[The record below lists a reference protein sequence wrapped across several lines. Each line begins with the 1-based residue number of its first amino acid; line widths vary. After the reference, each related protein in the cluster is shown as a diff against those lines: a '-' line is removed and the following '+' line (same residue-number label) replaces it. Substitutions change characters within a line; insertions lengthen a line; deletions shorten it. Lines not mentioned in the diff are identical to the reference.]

1 MPWFINCKHI
11 AISCLPYRLII
22 SWATVV
28 ILLIYNTE
36 IKAQNMPLTV
46 NDDKSVT
53 ITYVN
58 PVADEVEIRGDF
70 VKKGNSILP
79 MFSKD
84 GKAKMKNQ
92 GDGVWTYTSAP
103 LESDM
108 YLYNFI
114 VDDDSVIYD
123 HSNDNTVRDIA
134 TRYNYLII
142 PGGIGD
148 DLADADSK
156 KGSVR
161 YIWYPS
167 TLNGMKKRRMA
178 VYLPYGYMT
187 GKERYPVLYLL
198 HGSGGDEQAWN
209 ECGRLSRIMDHLI
222 ADGRCKPMIVVMPN
236 GNVDLAA
243 APGQDPDNPEVQP
256 SANNVSSMFGK
267 VEHVFMHDIVDYIDH
282 NYRTV
287 ADARHRAIAGL
298 SLGGLHALYVAL
310 NNPGAFDYL
319 GLFSAQTTN
328 ALGDKSIR
336 SLKNLRSR
344 WTELKETLPFVGG
357 GKVDRK
363 ITSITGGTSDA
374 YLDIYEN
381 VDNKIKTLYSNNPRL
396 VYIAVG
402 RDDFIKKLND
412 DLRDKLDKGNYPYIY
427 NETSGG
433 HTWTNWRRYLVD
445 FLPRLFN

>member
-134 TRYNYLII
+134 TRYNYFII

-256 SANNVSSMFGK
+256 SANNVSSTT
-267 VEHVFMHDIVDYIDH
+267 
-282 NYRTV
+282 TV
-287 ADARHRAIAGL
+287 LLPTLVIGQ
-298 SLGGLHALYVAL
+298 S
-310 NNPGAFDYL
+310 PDYL
-319 GLFSAQTTN
+319 SVACT
-328 ALGDKSIR
+328 R
-336 SLKNLRSR
+336 CM
-344 WTELKETLPFVGG
+344 WH
-357 GKVDRK
+357 
-363 ITSITGGTSDA
+363 SITPERLIIWGCSRPKRPMHSETRVYAVS
-374 YLDIYEN
+374 
-381 VDNKIKTLYSNNPRL
+381 KTFAHVGPNSRKHYRL
-396 VYIAVG
+396 SAEEKWTGRLQVSPAARRTHILIFMKMLTTKSRLYIAITPG
-402 RDDFIKKLND
+402 L
-412 DLRDKLDKGNYPYIY
+412 Y
-427 NETSGG
+427 TS
-433 HTWTNWRRYLVD
+433 L
-445 FLPRLFN
+445 